1 MVYTITMQKFLLLLA
16 LVIGIAGC
24 DPRTEDLPQPAQ
36 QAYIPVY
43 YKSENIAVTKFT
55 SARAMQRAGKQYVIG
70 GLLLQNEINEG
81 IHIIDVTNPS
91 SPKKLGFLEIPL
103 CTEIAVKQGFLY
115 TNNYD
120 DLLVFDL
127 RGPGEPKLLK
137 RIENVFP
144 PANQDYPPFFNVLF
158 ECPDPAKGVVVDW
171 ELKSNVTTKCR
182 R

>member
-1 MVYTITMQKFLLLLA
+1 MQKFLLLLA
-16 LVIGIAGC
+16 LVICIAGC
-24 DPRTEDLPQPAQ
+24 DPRTDDLPQPAQ
-36 QAYIPVY
+36 SAYVPVY
-43 YKSENIAVTKFT
+43 YKSENIGVTKFIA
-55 SARAMQRAGKQYVIG
+55 ARPMQRAGKQYVIG

-103 CTEIAVKQGFLY
+103 CTEMAVKQGFLY

-144 PANQDYPPFFNVLF
+144 PANQEYPPFFNVAF

-171 ELKSNVTTKCR
+171 ELKSNITTKCR